1 MSRLLSTTLA
11 ALALLF
17 VSAPLQAEAQ
27 AQTVSDLPIFFFHG
41 VTSSSQAGYFLQQ
54 NLSTPTRPFVA
65 LNFCEKECSVRD
77 LPTQV
82 TMAIEQLKT
91 ITSNDKRF
99 DGGYIF
105 IGHSQGGVL
114 ARAVIEQW
122 NEHKVH
128 TFISL
133 AGAQNGIFYGPQ
145 PNDLMPTLFL
155 TKILGPQML
164 SKEVFN
170 FANYTEADIATGKM
184 AIDYMKML
192 NARPE
197 LQTRVSIANLPRA
210 PVRMPWLTVNKF
222 LPSVNNLK
230 TNGPSENY
238 RHRCNFLRL
247 QTAHFFAS
255 PADEV
260 LSPWQ
265 TAIFGMYNE
274 VKDIATLERDFKK
287 LRVIDMKE
295 TFEYRADT
303 FGLRSLDRRGGLFVR
318 TVADVSHSCWIA
330 DTTPHGRAPC
340 KFQPVFEQHVYPIV
354 MANTP
359 VKAIAPAC
367 K

>member
-1 MSRLLSTTLA
+1 MSRLLASTLA

-17 VSAPLQAEAQ
+17 VSSTQVQ
-27 AQTVSDLPIFFFHG
+27 AQQQPPQTQSVSSLPIIFFHG
-41 VTSSSQAGYFLQQ
+41 VTSSAQAGYFLQQ

-82 TMAIEQLKT
+82 SMAIEQLKT

-128 TFISL
+128 TLISL

-145 PNDLMPTLFL
+145 PTDVMPTLFL

-164 SKEVFN
+164 SKDVFD
-170 FANYTEADIATGKM
+170 FSNYTNADIASGKM
-184 AIDYMKML
+184 AVDYMKML

-197 LQTRVSIANLPRA
+197 LQSRVSIANLPRA
-210 PVRMPWLTVNKF
+210 PVRMPWLTTNKF
-222 LPSVNNLK
+222 LPVINNLVSDSPK
-230 TNGPSENY
+230 DTI
-238 RHRCNFLRL
+238 RRRCNFLRL
-247 QTAHFFAS
+247 QAAHFFAS

-274 VKDIATLERDFKK
+274 RDFAK
-287 LRVIDMKE
+287 LRVIDMKD
-295 TFEYRADT
+295 TYEYRADT
-303 FGLRSLDRRGGLFVR
+303 FGLRTLDRRGGLSVR
-318 TVADVSHSCWIA
+318 TVQGVSHSCWVA
-330 DTTPHGRAPC
+330 DSNAFGQGVC
-340 KFQPVFEQHVYPIV
+340 KFQPVFEQHVCPIV

-359 VKAIAPAC
+359 VKAIPAVC